1 MALCPG
7 KNAEPANTAISAE
20 NRARAFAHTGDA
32 LGSEK
37 LERIYEYNL
46 MGATTRV
53 IVPPGLG

>member
-1 MALCPG
+1 V
-7 KNAEPANTAISAE
+7 EPANTAISAE
-20 NRARAFAHTGDA
+20 DRARGFAHTGDA